1 MKIRFPLQIAF
12 ILSIVVLICCAHSP
26 QAKKQGMTIKIEIV
40 KGETTDTSVL
50 RLLGVPGSIATDNI
64 GNEVWSYHNLSFS
77 TTKTTEKNSL
87 IFWEI
92 STGVENQTPEPF
104 DFKITFDQNDIVK
117 NYEIIQKS
125 F

>member
-1 MKIRFPLQIAF
+1 MKIRFPIQIAI
-12 ILSIVVLICCAHSP
+12 ILLSVVLISCAHSP
-26 QAKKQGMTIKIEIV
+26 QTKQKGMTIKIEIV

-64 GNEVWSYHNLSFS
+64 GNEVWSYLNLSFS
-77 TTKTTEKNSL
+77 TTKIPEKNSL

-92 STGVENQTPEPF
+92 SNGVENETPESF
-104 DFKITFDQNDIVK
+104 DFKITFDHNDIVK
-117 NYEIIQKS
+117 NFEIIQKS

>member
-1 MKIRFPLQIAF
+1 MKIRFPQQIAV
-12 ILSIVVLICCAHSP
+12 ILLSIVLISCAHSP
-26 QAKKQGMTIKIEIV
+26 QKKSKGMTIKIEIV
-40 KGETTDTSVL
+40 KGETTETSVL

-64 GNEVWSYHNLSFS
+64 GNEVWSYHNLTFS
-77 TTKTTEKNSL
+77 TSTAPEKNSL

-92 STGVENQTPEPF
+92 SNGIENETPESF
-104 DFKITFDQNDIVK
+104 DFKIIFDHNDIIK